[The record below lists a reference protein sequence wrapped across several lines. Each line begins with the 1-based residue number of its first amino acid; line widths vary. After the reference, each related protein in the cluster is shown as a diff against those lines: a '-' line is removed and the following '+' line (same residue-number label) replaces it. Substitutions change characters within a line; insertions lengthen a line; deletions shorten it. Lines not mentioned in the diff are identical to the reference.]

1 MSETRK
7 RKDKRIEDTA
17 YFATWNLEG
26 RATNPA
32 DIDILSRDMRSRKIA
47 VGALQETMNPG
58 TYDINSSNG
67 DKFIFL
73 GREENSTRGGLGFYV
88 AASWVDRLL
97 SYQRVS

>member
-67 DKFIFL
+67 DKLFF
-73 GREENSTRGGLGFYV
+73 
-88 AASWVDRLL
+88 
-97 SYQRVS
+97 